1 MKKMM
6 AIALMLALLGTAYAV
21 AQNQEDPAEIETI
34 EIAEEAVVA
43 TEIDELDE
51 IEEIK
56 EIKEI
61 KEIEE
66 IPEIV
71 DISGEIL
78 EITQEYI
85 LIGTQML
92 GEVQV
97 NLAEGTVIEG
107 AHALEVGQTIVVM
120 YNGMMTR
127 SLPAQIT
134 AMHIGVYVVEG
145 TVTEVEEDRVIIRSE
160 DTAEEI
166 VVTLPENAPELNVG
180 DRVIAYTNG
189 AMTMSLPPQMNAI
202 AIVFADEA
210 TPSEATPSEATPA
223 EAM

>member
-6 AIALMLALLGTAYAV
+6 AIALMIVLLGAVYAV
-21 AQNQEDPAEIETI
+21 AQNQEEAAEVVEVIEMTEVAEEAEEMEEDEESE
-34 EIAEEAVVA
+34 EIAE
-43 TEIDELDE
+43 IF
-51 IEEIK
+51 
-56 EIKEI
+56 
-61 KEIEE
+61 
-66 IPEIV
+66 

-78 EITQEYI
+78 EITPEYI
-85 LIGTQML
+85 LIGNEML

-107 AHALEVGQTIVVM
+107 AYELEVGQTVVIM

-145 TVTEVEEDRVIIRSE
+145 SVASVEDEFVMIRRE

-166 VVTLPENAPELNVG
+166 MMTLPENAPELMEG

-202 AIVFADEA
+202 AIVFAG
-210 TPSEATPSEATPA
+210 EATPA
-223 EAM
+223 EAQ

>member
-6 AIALMLALLGTAYAV
+6 AIALMLVLLGAAYAV
-21 AQNQEDPAEIETI
+21 AQNQEETEVLEVIEVNEAI
-34 EIAEEAVVA
+34 EEV
-43 TEIDELDE
+43 DE
-51 IEEIK
+51 IEDEVEVESEEAAEIF
-56 EIKEI
+56 
-61 KEIEE
+61 
-66 IPEIV
+66 

-78 EITQEYI
+78 EITPEYI
-85 LIGTQML
+85 LIGNEML

-107 AHALEVGQTIVVM
+107 AYALEVGQTVVVM

-145 TVTEVEEDRVIIRSE
+145 SVTAVEDGFVMIRREDI
-160 DTAEEI
+160 AEEI
-166 VVTLPENAPELNVG
+166 QMSLPENAPALEVG

-202 AIVFADEA
+202 AIVLAGD
-210 TPSEATPSEATPA
+210 ATPA
-223 EAM
+223 EAQ

>member
-6 AIALMLALLGTAYAV
+6 AIALMIVLLGTAYAV
-21 AQNQEDPAEIETI
+21 AQNQEETAETVEVIEVADVTEEVEEVEEAAEIF
-34 EIAEEAVVA
+34 
-43 TEIDELDE
+43 
-51 IEEIK
+51 
-56 EIKEI
+56 
-61 KEIEE
+61 
-66 IPEIV
+66 

-78 EITQEYI
+78 EITPEYI
-85 LIGTQML
+85 LIGNEML

-107 AHALEVGQTIVVM
+107 AYELEVGQTIVVM

-134 AMHIGVYVVEG
+134 ALHIGVYVVEG
-145 TVTEVEEDRVIIRSE
+145 SVTAVEEEFVMIRRE

-166 VVTLPENAPELNVG
+166 RMSLPENAPELKVG

-210 TPSEATPSEATPA
+210 TPAEATQA
-223 EAM
+223 EVQ

>member
-6 AIALMLALLGTAYAV
+6 AIALMIVLLGAAYAV
-21 AQNQEDPAEIETI
+21 AQNQEEAAEALEVIEVT
-34 EIAEEAVVA
+34 EVAEEAEEMEEMEESEESEEA
-43 TEIDELDE
+43 EEAEE
-51 IEEIK
+51 IEEIA
-56 EIKEI
+56 EIF
-61 KEIEE
+61 
-66 IPEIV
+66 

-78 EITQEYI
+78 EITPEYI
-85 LIGTQML
+85 LIGNEML

-107 AHALEVGQTIVVM
+107 AHALEVGQTVVIM

-145 TVTEVEEDRVIIRSE
+145 SVTAVEDEFVMILRE
-160 DTAEEI
+160 DTEEE
-166 VVTLPENAPELNVG
+166 VMMTLPENAPELKKG

-202 AIVFADEA
+202 AIVFAG
-210 TPSEATPSEATPA
+210 EATPA
-223 EAM
+223 EAQ

>member
-6 AIALMLALLGTAYAV
+6 AIALMIVLLGAAYAV
-21 AQNQEDPAEIETI
+21 AQNQEEAAEVI
-34 EIAEEAVVA
+34 EITEAIDVTEEAEVI
-43 TEIDELDE
+43 EE
-51 IEEIK
+51 IEEIEEMEEAA
-56 EIKEI
+56 EIF
-61 KEIEE
+61 
-66 IPEIV
+66 

-78 EITQEYI
+78 EITPEYI
-85 LIGTQML
+85 LIGNEML

-107 AHALEVGQTIVVM
+107 AYELEVGQTVVIM

-145 TVTEVEEDRVIIRSE
+145 AVTAVEDGFVMIRRE

-166 VVTLPENAPELNVG
+166 LMTLPENAPELKEG
-180 DRVIAYTNG
+180 DLVTAYTNG

-202 AIVFADEA
+202 AIVLAG
-210 TPSEATPSEATPA
+210 EATPA
-223 EAM
+223 EAQ

>member
-6 AIALMLALLGTAYAV
+6 AIALMIVLLGAAYAV
-21 AQNQEDPAEIETI
+21 AQNQEEAAEALEVIEVT
-34 EIAEEAVVA
+34 EVAEEAEEMEEMEEMEESEEA
-43 TEIDELDE
+43 EE
-51 IEEIK
+51 IEEIA
-56 EIKEI
+56 EIF
-61 KEIEE
+61 
-66 IPEIV
+66 

-78 EITQEYI
+78 EITPEYI
-85 LIGTQML
+85 LIGNEML

-107 AHALEVGQTIVVM
+107 AHALEVGQTVVIM

-145 TVTEVEEDRVIIRSE
+145 SVTAVEDEFVMILRE
-160 DTAEEI
+160 DTEEE
-166 VVTLPENAPELNVG
+166 VMMTLPENAPELKEG

-202 AIVFADEA
+202 AIVFAG
-210 TPSEATPSEATPA
+210 EATPA
-223 EAM
+223 EAQ

>member
-6 AIALMLALLGTAYAV
+6 AIALMIVLLGAAYAV
-21 AQNQEDPAEIETI
+21 AQNQEEAAEAMEVIEVTDV
-34 EIAEEAVVA
+34 AEEAEEMEA
-43 TEIDELDE
+43 SEEAEE
-51 IEEIK
+51 IEEI
-56 EIKEI
+56 
-61 KEIEE
+61 EE
-66 IPEIV
+66 IAEIF

-78 EITQEYI
+78 EITPEYI
-85 LIGTQML
+85 LIGNEML

-107 AHALEVGQTIVVM
+107 AHALEVGQTVVIM

-145 TVTEVEEDRVIIRSE
+145 SVTAVEDEFVMILRE
-160 DTAEEI
+160 DTEEE
-166 VVTLPENAPELNVG
+166 VMMTLPENAPELKEG

-202 AIVFADEA
+202 AIVFAG
-210 TPSEATPSEATPA
+210 EATPA
-223 EAM
+223 EAQ

>member
-6 AIALMLALLGTAYAV
+6 AIALMIVLLGAAYAV
-21 AQNQEDPAEIETI
+21 AQNQEEAAEALEVIEVT
-34 EIAEEAVVA
+34 EVAEEAEEMEEMEESEESEEA
-43 TEIDELDE
+43 EEAEEAEE
-51 IEEIK
+51 IEEIA
-56 EIKEI
+56 EIF
-61 KEIEE
+61 
-66 IPEIV
+66 

-78 EITQEYI
+78 EITPEYI
-85 LIGTQML
+85 LIGNEML

-107 AHALEVGQTIVVM
+107 AHALEVGQTVVIM

-145 TVTEVEEDRVIIRSE
+145 SVTAVEDEFVMILRE
-160 DTAEEI
+160 DTEEE
-166 VVTLPENAPELNVG
+166 VMMTLPENAPELKEG

-202 AIVFADEA
+202 AIVFAG
-210 TPSEATPSEATPA
+210 EATPA
-223 EAM
+223 EAQ

>member
-6 AIALMLALLGTAYAV
+6 AIALMLVLMGTAYAI
-21 AQNQEDPAEIETI
+21 AQNQEEPAEI
-34 EIAEEAVVA
+34 
-43 TEIDELDE
+43 LE
-51 IEEIK
+51 IEEIE
-56 EIKEI
+56 EIEAAEEVEEI
-61 KEIEE
+61 GEIEE
-66 IPEIV
+66 TEEAAQIV

-78 EITQEYI
+78 EITEEYI
-85 LIGTQML
+85 LIGNEQL

-107 AHALEVGQTIVVM
+107 AHALEIGQTVVVM

-145 TVTEVEEDRVIIRSE
+145 TVTTVEEDHVIIRRE

-166 VVTLPENAPELNVG
+166 VMTLPENAPELNEG

-202 AIVFADEA
+202 AIVLADEA
-210 TPSEATPSEATPA
+210 TSSEATPSDAELAETIEAA
-223 EAM
+223 Q

>member
-6 AIALMLALLGTAYAV
+6 AIALMIVLLGAAYAV
-21 AQNQEDPAEIETI
+21 AQNQEEAAEVI
-34 EIAEEAVVA
+34 EITEAAEEA
-43 TEIDELDE
+43 ELG
-51 IEEIK
+51 EEL
-56 EIKEI
+56 
-61 KEIEE
+61 EE
-66 IPEIV
+66 EMEEELEEAAEIV

-78 EITQEYI
+78 EITPEYI
-85 LIGTQML
+85 LIGNEML

-107 AHALEVGQTIVVM
+107 AYELEVGQTVVIM

-145 TVTEVEEDRVIIRSE
+145 AVTAVEEEYVMIRRE

-166 VVTLPENAPELNVG
+166 MVALPENAPELMEG

-202 AIVFADEA
+202 AIVFAG
-210 TPSEATPSEATPA
+210 EATPA
-223 EAM
+223 EAQ

>member
-6 AIALMLALLGTAYAV
+6 AIALMIVLLGAAYAV
-21 AQNQEDPAEIETI
+21 AQNQEEAAEALEVIEVT
-34 EIAEEAVVA
+34 EVAEEAEEMEEMEESEESEEA
-43 TEIDELDE
+43 EEAEE
-51 IEEIK
+51 IEEIA
-56 EIKEI
+56 EIF
-61 KEIEE
+61 
-66 IPEIV
+66 

-78 EITQEYI
+78 EITPEYI
-85 LIGTQML
+85 LIGNEML

-107 AHALEVGQTIVVM
+107 AHALEVGQTVVIM

-145 TVTEVEEDRVIIRSE
+145 SVTAVEDEFVMILRE
-160 DTAEEI
+160 DTEEE
-166 VVTLPENAPELNVG
+166 VMMTLPENAPELKEG

-202 AIVFADEA
+202 AIVFAG
-210 TPSEATPSEATPA
+210 EATPA
-223 EAM
+223 EAQ

>member
-6 AIALMLALLGTAYAV
+6 AIALMLVLLGAAYAV
-21 AQNQEDPAEIETI
+21 AQD
-34 EIAEEAVVA
+34 
-43 TEIDELDE
+43 TEVPSEVLE
-51 IEEIK
+51 IEEIEEAEEAK
-56 EIKEI
+56 TVE
-61 KEIEE
+61 EIEE
-66 IPEIV
+66 AEEIEV
-71 DISGEIL
+71 IEETEEAAQIADISGEIL
-78 EITQEYI
+78 EITEEYI
-85 LIGTQML
+85 LIGNEQL

-107 AHALEVGQTIVVM
+107 AHALEIGQTVVIM

-145 TVTEVEEDRVIIRSE
+145 TVMAVEEDHVILRSE

-166 VVTLPENAPELNVG
+166 VMTLPENAPELSEG
-180 DRVIAYTNG
+180 DRVTAYTNG

-202 AIVFADEA
+202 AIVHADEA
-210 TPSEATPSEATPA
+210 TPSEATQEETIEAA
-223 EAM
+223 Q

>member
-6 AIALMLALLGTAYAV
+6 AIALMIVLLGAAYAV
-21 AQNQEDPAEIETI
+21 AQNQEEAAEVI
-34 EIAEEAVVA
+34 EITEAIDVTEEAEVI
-43 TEIDELDE
+43 EE
-51 IEEIK
+51 IEEIEEMEEAA
-56 EIKEI
+56 EIF
-61 KEIEE
+61 
-66 IPEIV
+66 

-78 EITQEYI
+78 EITPEYI
-85 LIGTQML
+85 LIGNEML

-107 AHALEVGQTIVVM
+107 AYELEVGQTVVVM

-145 TVTEVEEDRVIIRSE
+145 AVTAVEDGFVMIRRE

-166 VVTLPENAPELNVG
+166 LMTLPENAPELKEG
-180 DRVIAYTNG
+180 DLVTAYTNG

-202 AIVFADEA
+202 AIVLAG
-210 TPSEATPSEATPA
+210 EATPA
-223 EAM
+223 EAQ

>member
-6 AIALMLALLGTAYAV
+6 AIVLMIVLLGTAYAV
-21 AQNQEDPAEIETI
+21 AQYQEETAEAVEVIEVTEASEEAEAMEEDEEVAEIF
-34 EIAEEAVVA
+34 
-43 TEIDELDE
+43 
-51 IEEIK
+51 
-56 EIKEI
+56 
-61 KEIEE
+61 
-66 IPEIV
+66 

-78 EITQEYI
+78 EITPEYI
-85 LIGTQML
+85 LIGNEML

-107 AHALEVGQTIVVM
+107 AYELEVGQTVVIM

-145 TVTEVEEDRVIIRSE
+145 TVTAVEDGFVMISRE

-166 VVTLPENAPELNVG
+166 MMTLPENAPELQEG
-180 DRVIAYTNG
+180 DRVTAYTNG

-202 AIVFADEA
+202 AIVLDG
-210 TPSEATPSEATPA
+210 EATPA
-223 EAM
+223 EAQ

>member
-6 AIALMLALLGTAYAV
+6 AIALMIVLLGAAYAV
-21 AQNQEDPAEIETI
+21 AQNQEEAAEAMEVIEVTDV
-34 EIAEEAVVA
+34 AEEAEEMEESEEA
-43 TEIDELDE
+43 EE
-51 IEEIK
+51 IEEIA
-56 EIKEI
+56 EIF
-61 KEIEE
+61 
-66 IPEIV
+66 

-78 EITQEYI
+78 EITPEYI
-85 LIGTQML
+85 LIGNEML

-107 AHALEVGQTIVVM
+107 AHALEVGQTVVIM

-145 TVTEVEEDRVIIRSE
+145 SVTAVEDEFVMILRE
-160 DTAEEI
+160 DTEEE
-166 VVTLPENAPELNVG
+166 VMMTLPENAPELKEG

-202 AIVFADEA
+202 AIVFAG
-210 TPSEATPSEATPA
+210 EATPA
-223 EAM
+223 EAQ

>member
-6 AIALMLALLGTAYAV
+6 AIALMIVLLGAAYAV
-21 AQNQEDPAEIETI
+21 AQNQEETGNAEVIEVA
-34 EIAEEAVVA
+34 EIAEDAEDAEDAEASEEEMEEA
-43 TEIDELDE
+43 AEIYDL
-51 IEEIK
+51 
-56 EIKEI
+56 
-61 KEIEE
+61 
-66 IPEIV
+66 
-71 DISGEIL
+71 SGEIL
-78 EITQEYI
+78 EITPEYI
-85 LIGTQML
+85 LIGNEML

-107 AHALEVGQTIVVM
+107 AYALEVGQTVVVM

-134 AMHIGVYVVEG
+134 AMHIGVYKVEG
-145 TVTEVEEDRVIIRSE
+145 SVTAVEEEFVMIRRE

-166 VVTLPENAPELNVG
+166 MMTLPENAPELMEG

-202 AIVFADEA
+202 AIVFAG
-210 TPSEATPSEATPA
+210 EATPA
-223 EAM
+223 EAQ

>member
-6 AIALMLALLGTAYAV
+6 AIALMIVLLGTAYAV
-21 AQNQEDPAEIETI
+21 AQNQEENAETVEVIEVADVTEEVEEVEEAAEIF
-34 EIAEEAVVA
+34 
-43 TEIDELDE
+43 
-51 IEEIK
+51 
-56 EIKEI
+56 
-61 KEIEE
+61 
-66 IPEIV
+66 

-78 EITQEYI
+78 EITPEYI
-85 LIGTQML
+85 LIGNEML

-107 AHALEVGQTIVVM
+107 AYELEVGQTIVVM

-134 AMHIGVYVVEG
+134 ALHIGVYVVEG
-145 TVTEVEEDRVIIRSE
+145 SVTAVEEEFVMIRRE

-166 VVTLPENAPELNVG
+166 RMSLPENAPELKEG

-210 TPSEATPSEATPA
+210 TPAEATPA
-223 EAM
+223 EVQ

>member
-6 AIALMLALLGTAYAV
+6 AIALMIVLLGAAYAV
-21 AQNQEDPAEIETI
+21 AQNQEEAAEVI
-34 EIAEEAVVA
+34 EITEAIDVTEEAEVI
-43 TEIDELDE
+43 EE
-51 IEEIK
+51 IEEIEEMEEAA
-56 EIKEI
+56 EIF
-61 KEIEE
+61 
-66 IPEIV
+66 

-78 EITQEYI
+78 EITPEYI
-85 LIGTQML
+85 LIGNEML

-107 AHALEVGQTIVVM
+107 AYELEVGQTVVIM

-145 TVTEVEEDRVIIRSE
+145 AVTAVEDGFVMIRRE

-166 VVTLPENAPELNVG
+166 LMTLPENAPELKEG
-180 DRVIAYTNG
+180 DLVTAYTNG

-202 AIVFADEA
+202 ASVLAG
-210 TPSEATPSEATPA
+210 EATPA
-223 EAM
+223 EAQ

>member
-6 AIALMLALLGTAYAV
+6 AIALMIVLLGAAYAV
-21 AQNQEDPAEIETI
+21 AQNQEEAAEALEVIEVT
-34 EIAEEAVVA
+34 EVAEEAEEMEEMEESEEA
-43 TEIDELDE
+43 EE
-51 IEEIK
+51 IEEIA
-56 EIKEI
+56 EIF
-61 KEIEE
+61 
-66 IPEIV
+66 

-78 EITQEYI
+78 EITPEYI
-85 LIGTQML
+85 LIGNEML

-107 AHALEVGQTIVVM
+107 AHALEVGQTVVIM

-145 TVTEVEEDRVIIRSE
+145 SVTAVEDEFVMILRE
-160 DTAEEI
+160 DTEEE
-166 VVTLPENAPELNVG
+166 VMMTLPENAPELKEG

-202 AIVFADEA
+202 AIVFAG
-210 TPSEATPSEATPA
+210 EATPA
-223 EAM
+223 EAQ

>member
-6 AIALMLALLGTAYAV
+6 AIALMIVLLGAAYAV
-21 AQNQEDPAEIETI
+21 AQNQEEAAEVI
-34 EIAEEAVVA
+34 EITEAIDVTEEAEVI
-43 TEIDELDE
+43 EESEE
-51 IEEIK
+51 IEEMEEAA
-56 EIKEI
+56 EIF
-61 KEIEE
+61 
-66 IPEIV
+66 

-78 EITQEYI
+78 EITPEYI
-85 LIGTQML
+85 LIGNEML

-107 AHALEVGQTIVVM
+107 AYELEVGQTVVIM

-145 TVTEVEEDRVIIRSE
+145 AVTAVEDGFVMIRRE

-166 VVTLPENAPELNVG
+166 LMHLPVNAPELKEG
-180 DRVIAYTNG
+180 DLVTAYTNG

-202 AIVFADEA
+202 AIVLAG
-210 TPSEATPSEATPA
+210 EATPA
-223 EAM
+223 EAQ

>member
-6 AIALMLALLGTAYAV
+6 AIALMIVLLGAAYAV
-21 AQNQEDPAEIETI
+21 AQNQEEAAEALEVIEVTEVAEEAEEMEEMEEMEESEEAE
-34 EIAEEAVVA
+34 EIAE
-43 TEIDELDE
+43 IF
-51 IEEIK
+51 
-56 EIKEI
+56 
-61 KEIEE
+61 
-66 IPEIV
+66 

-78 EITQEYI
+78 EITPEYI
-85 LIGTQML
+85 LIGNEML

-107 AHALEVGQTIVVM
+107 AHALEVGQTVVIM

-145 TVTEVEEDRVIIRSE
+145 SVTAVEDEFVMILRE
-160 DTAEEI
+160 DTEEE
-166 VVTLPENAPELNVG
+166 VMMTLPENAPELKEG

-202 AIVFADEA
+202 AIVFAG
-210 TPSEATPSEATPA
+210 EATPA
-223 EAM
+223 EAQ